1 MNRAALINRVEQ
13 KVITDAREDSFDE
26 IAALWSVY
34 LHRPLIGEDVAMM
47 MILLKVARVMKCVS
61 IDDSLVDIAGYA
73 ACAAEIWEKDLNAQ
87 HGLETIAKAD
97 AEAKQKAVEDA
108 ALKEAHNA
116 YDLLH
121 GLR

>member
-34 LHRPLIGEDVAMM
+34 LHHPVTGEDAAMM
-47 MILLKVARVMKCVS
+47 MILLKVARVMKRVS

-73 ACAAEIWEKDLNAQ
+73 AYAAEIWENDLNAQ
-87 HGLETIAKAD
+87 HVLEAIAKAD

-108 ALKEAHNA
+108 ALKEAHKA
-116 YDLLH
+116 YDLLN

>member
-34 LHRPLIGEDVAMM
+34 LGHPIIGEDVAMM

-87 HGLETIAKAD
+87 HELEAIAKAD

-108 ALKEAHNA
+108 TLKEAHKA
-116 YDLLH
+116 YDLLN

>member
-73 ACAAEIWEKDLNAQ
+73 ACAAEIWENDLNPPE
-87 HGLETIAKAD
+87 GIKARTD

-108 ALKEAHNA
+108 MLKEAHKA
-116 YDLLH
+116 YDRIN
-121 GLR
+121 GQR

>member
-13 KVITDAREDSFDE
+13 KVIGDAREDSFDE

-34 LHRPLIGEDVAMM
+34 LGHPVIGEDVAMM

-73 ACAAEIWEKDLNAQ
+73 ACAAEIWENDLTPSG
-87 HGLETIAKAD
+87 H
-97 AEAKQKAVEDA
+97 EAKQKAIEDA
-108 ALKEAHNA
+108 MLKKARDA
-116 YDLLH
+116 YDLVH
-121 GLR
+121 GIYN

>member
-1 MNRAALINRVEQ
+1 MNRAALINRAEQ
-13 KVITDAREDSFDE
+13 KVIGDAREDSFDE

-34 LHRPLIGEDVAMM
+34 LGHPVIGEDVAMM

-73 ACAAEIWEKDLNAQ
+73 ACAAEIWENDMAPSG
-87 HGLETIAKAD
+87 H
-97 AEAKQKAVEDA
+97 EAKQKAQEDA
-108 ALKEAHNA
+108 MLKEASKV
-116 YDLLH
+116 YDVLN

>member
-34 LHRPLIGEDVAMM
+34 LHHPVTGEDVAMM
-47 MILLKVARVMKCVS
+47 MILLKVARVMKRMS

-73 ACAAEIWEKDLNAQ
+73 ACAAEIWENDLNAQ
-87 HGLETIAKAD
+87 HVLEAIAKAD
-97 AEAKQKAVEDA
+97 AEVKQNAVEDA
-108 ALKEAHNA
+108 ALKEASKA
-116 YDLLH
+116 YDLLN